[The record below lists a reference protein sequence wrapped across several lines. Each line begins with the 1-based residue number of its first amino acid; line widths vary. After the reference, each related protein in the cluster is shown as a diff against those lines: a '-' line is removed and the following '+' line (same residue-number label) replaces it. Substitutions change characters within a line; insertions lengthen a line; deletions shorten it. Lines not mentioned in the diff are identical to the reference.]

1 METRVENIE
10 SPEYAKIIV
19 LRLVTDKGNSIRVDV
34 PLRLLDEAGIR
45 IEKDD
50 LINIEIKREL
60 VDMDSWDIVY
70 SCKAYMER
78 EGRTLI
84 SCGGLQVSLDS
95 SLIDT
100 RPGERVYI
108 YIKKV

>member
-50 LINIEIKREL
+50 LIKACKCFHRL
-60 VDMDSWDIVY
+60 L
-70 SCKAYMER
+70 SCK
-78 EGRTLI
+78 
-84 SCGGLQVSLDS
+84 SF
-95 SLIDT
+95 
-100 RPGERVYI
+100 
-108 YIKKV
+108 